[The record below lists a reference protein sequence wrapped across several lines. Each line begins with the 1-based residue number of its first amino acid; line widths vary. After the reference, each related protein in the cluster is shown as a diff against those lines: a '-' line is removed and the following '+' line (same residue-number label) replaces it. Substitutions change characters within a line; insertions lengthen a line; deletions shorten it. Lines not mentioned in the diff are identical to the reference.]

1 MRITLRSSL
10 DSQAS
15 FLKFIEAA
23 NNFIKLEVRKNFAK
37 FVGLADN
44 FYEVHGSCK
53 QLCKVSRSE
62 KKFTKFIKF
71 VNNFTKFANSFW
83 KVRKICKNLL
93 KCLDW
98 KVGFKS
104 FLCFSFTR
112 SNIFCAKLKC
122 FVNTFH
128 VLWILFTNKLN
139 RCYTRVDKI
148 FGTVKR
154 WSLVA
159 LDRWSFYVV

>member
-23 NNFIKLEVRKNFAK
+23 NNFTKLEVRKNFAKFVKFSNNFAK

-53 QLCKVSRSE
+53 QFCKVSRSE

-83 KVRKICKNLL
+83 KVCKTCKNLL

-112 SNIFCAKLKC
+112 SNIFRGKLKC

-128 VLWILFTNKLN
+128 V
-139 RCYTRVDKI
+139 
-148 FGTVKR
+148 
-154 WSLVA
+154 S
-159 LDRWSFYVV
+159 